1 MPARAKARDPTGDA
15 SARVWGR
22 VKVAQFNQPMGQQA
36 VVVAAAMALV
46 VAGCGGGDDVDV
58 DGEPG
63 GDVGTDAEDGTDG
76 DEADMAGGT
85 LVAGIA
91 GEPDQ
96 LDPHITSAYA
106 SFQVLENVYDTLVA
120 PDAGGEFGPSLAT
133 EWEVSD
139 DQLTWTFTLRDG
151 VTFHDGSDFTAD
163 DVVYTFNRIVD
174 DETSVAF
181 RFATV
186 ENVEATA
193 DDTVVLTLSEP
204 TPNLLDN
211 IGGYKGMSILP
222 EGAVDDFDLANEAV
236 GTGPFQLEDFSA
248 SGVMLTASDTYWGD
262 PPTLDGVEYRFISE
276 PTAALTALRNGEIHW
291 TDNVAP
297 QDIASLEGDE
307 DVTLGR
313 VPGVDY
319 WYLALNQNI
328 EPWSNRDARRGIA
341 YALDREA
348 IAEAAQFGAATVN
361 QTAIPADNFWAS
373 DFAPYERD
381 TQQAGELLASGG
393 VEDGQELGIMVVTDT
408 AGVPAAEV
416 MVSTLGEVGI
426 SASVESEETATWLAR
441 QGQGDF
447 DAYMWSWIGNL
458 DPFGFY
464 HSQHVCDGGFNAQGY
479 CNEDVDALLNEAA
492 SESDQDARKALYDQA
507 VEMIVDDA
515 SYIYLYNPDV
525 VQAWAP
531 GLEGYEIR
539 PDSAI
544 NFENVTLP

>member
-1 MPARAKARDPTGDA
+1 M
-15 SARVWGR
+15 
-22 VKVAQFNQPMGQQA
+22 KVAKWQQG
-36 VVVAAAMALV
+36 VLVAATGALV
-46 VAGCGGGDDVDV
+46 LAACGGGEEVDV
-58 DGEPG
+58 DGEPEG
-63 GDVGTDAEDGTDG
+63 VETDGTDG
-76 DEADMAGGT
+76 ADEPADGETGGT

-96 LDPHITSAYA
+96 LDPHITTAYA
-106 SFQVLENVYDTLVA
+106 SFQVLENVYDTLVV
-120 PDAGGEFGPSLAT
+120 PDVNGEFQPGLAT

-139 DQLTWTFTLRDG
+139 DQLTWTFTLREG
-151 VTFHDGSDFTAD
+151 VTFHDGSEFTAD
-163 DVVYTFNRIVD
+163 DVAYTYNRIID
-174 DETSVAF
+174 DETSVAW
-181 RFATV
+181 RFASV
-186 ENVEATA
+186 ENIEATA

-204 TPNLLDN
+204 APNLLDN

-222 EGAVDDFDLANEAV
+222 EGAAEDLDLATEAV
-236 GTGPFQLEDFSA
+236 GTGPFELEDFSA
-248 SGVMLTASDTYWGD
+248 GGVMLTASDSYWGEA
-262 PPTLDGVEYRFISE
+262 PTLDGVEYRFISE

-297 QDIASLEGDE
+297 QDIASLEGAD
-307 DVTLGR
+307 DVMLGR
-313 VPGVDY
+313 VPSVDY
-319 WYLALNQNI
+319 WYLALNQNT

-341 YALDREA
+341 FALDREA

-361 QTAIPADNFWAS
+361 QTAIPADSFWAS
-373 DFAPYERD
+373 DYAPYEND
-381 TQQAGELLASGG
+381 PEQARSLLDSGG
-393 VEDGQELGIMVVTDT
+393 VEEGQELGIMVVTDT

-416 MVSTLGEVGI
+416 MVSQLGEVGI
-426 SASVESEETATWLAR
+426 SASVESEETATWLDR

-464 HSQHVCDGGFNAQGY
+464 HAQHVCEGGFNFQGY

-492 SESDQDARKALYDQA
+492 AESDQDARKELYDQA
-507 VEMIVDDA
+507 AEMIVDDA

-525 VQAWAP
+525 VQAWVP
-531 GLEGYEIR
+531 GLDGYEIR